1 MFLLPPNPEEDLL
14 ISPSSRSLRGLAAMA
29 VIFAAAAPALAADQ
43 ASRPE
48 TSPKSRVAAAR
59 AEAAKAPKEGE
70 RVFGGSEVKKG
81 AWPFQVAL
89 LSAGDLDDSADSQ
102 VNAQFCGGTLI
113 APNWVLT
120 AAHCLYDSGEA
131 VAPDTMV
138 ALVGATNLTE
148 GKRFKVSE
156 VIVHEGYSET
166 TLENDLGLVKLEKA
180 AKAPVIGLAK
190 QDPADNSKA
199 TLIGWGMM
207 EDGSFP
213 DSLMQTEI
221 DVVPNDSCNAGI
233 KSVYAG
239 DLKTYLADYGRYMK
253 VSDDAVSR
261 ATDMIVSVMGDPLTP
276 NMMCA
281 GVKTGAR
288 SACYGDSGGPLFDPG
303 KGKPVQLGIV
313 SWGEGPEDSDIKC
326 GHAEVYAVYTRVA
339 KYRDWIVA
347 KTGIK

>member
-1 MFLLPPNPEEDLL
+1 MK
-14 ISPSSRSLRGLAAMA
+14 SPTSKCLGGLSALA
-29 VIFAAAAPALAADQ
+29 IALAATVPAIAADS
-43 ASRPE
+43 APRPE

-70 RVFGGSEVKKG
+70 RVFGGSEAKKG

-102 VNAQFCGGTLI
+102 VNAQFCGGSLI

-131 VAPDTMV
+131 IAPDSVV
-138 ALVGATNLTE
+138 ALVGATDLAE
-148 GKRFKVSE
+148 GKRFKVSK

-166 TLENDLGLVKLEKA
+166 SLENDLGLIKLEKA
-180 AKAPVIGLAK
+180 AKAPVIGLTK

-199 TLIGWGMM
+199 TLIGWGMV

-213 DSLMQTEI
+213 NSLMQTEI
-221 DVVPNDSCNAGI
+221 DVVPNDACNAGI
-233 KSVYAG
+233 KQVYSG
-239 DLKTYLADYGRYMK
+239 DLKAYLADYGRYMK
-253 VSDDAVSR
+253 VNDDAVAR
-261 ATDMIVSVMGDPLTP
+261 AADMIVSVMGDPLTA

-281 GVKTGAR
+281 GVKSGAR

-339 KYRDWIVA
+339 KYRDWITA
-347 KTGIK
+347 QTGIK

>member
-1 MFLLPPNPEEDLL
+1 MKSLPALLLGAA
-14 ISPSSRSLRGLAAMA
+14 GLAFVASS
-29 VIFAAAAPALAADQ
+29 AAASDAKP
-43 ASRPE
+43 RPE
-48 TSPKSRVAAAR
+48 TSPKSRVTAAR
-59 AEAAKAPKEGE
+59 SAAAKAEGE
-70 RVFGGSEVKKG
+70 RVFGGAAAAKG
-81 AWPFQVAL
+81 AYPFQVAL
-89 LSAGDLDDSADSQ
+89 LNPNDLDDTPESQ